1 MYSIATRTAGLLVPL
16 FALRS
21 ERDWGIGEIGDLAAY
36 CQWLGSA
43 GHRFLQLLPI
53 FEMPAGERSP
63 YGALSTFAVDPIY
76 LSLGEV
82 EDFLEAGGE
91 AMLPGPERAALDA
104 ARVETGIDYDRVRT
118 VKRRALEIAFA
129 RFDLR
134 EWSTGSS
141 RAARLRDFAAAEAD
155 WLADYALFR
164 ACQERQAGASW
175 TEWEPALR
183 SRAPEVLAHA
193 RQTFDRDLRFHTYVQ
208 WLASEQWTAAR
219 RAASAAGVAL
229 AGDLPFMV
237 GRESADV
244 WSRQEEFQLDTELG
258 APPDAFNA
266 EGQRWGLPV
275 PRWETM
281 ARGDFGW
288 LRARSR
294 RAAALFDAVRIDHV
308 VGFYRIY
315 RFPTTGAP
323 EFVPPDEGE
332 QLALGERLLTV
343 ALASAA
349 GTALMG
355 EDLGVVPDFVRA
367 SLVRLAIPGY
377 RVLRWEDDAGVFRDP
392 SAYPPLSVATSGTH
406 DTSSLATWWSEELDP
421 AARRALAAVPAF
433 GGLRD
438 ADAIFTPAV
447 HAALLDGL
455 YGAASSLVMVP
466 VQDAYGGRERINVPA
481 TVGRRNWDFRL
492 PWTARELAGPATAD
506 LRERLHALARRHGR
520 SPSALERA

>member
-1 MYSIATRTAGLLVPL
+1 M
-16 FALRS
+16 
-21 ERDWGIGEIGDLAAY
+21 
-36 CQWLGSA
+36 
-43 GHRFLQLLPI
+43 
-53 FEMPAGERSP
+53 
-63 YGALSTFAVDPIY
+63 
-76 LSLGEV
+76 
-82 EDFLEAGGE
+82 
-91 AMLPGPERAALDA
+91 
-104 ARVETGIDYDRVRT
+104 
-118 VKRRALEIAFA
+118 KRRALEIAFA

-141 RAARLRDFAAAEAD
+141 RAARLREFAAAEAD

-164 ACQERQAGASW
+164 ARQERQAGASW
-175 TEWEPALR
+175 TEWEPALCA
-183 SRAPEVLAHA
+183 RAPEALAHA

-281 ARGDFGW
+281 ARGDFRW

-466 VQDAYGGRERINVPA
+466 VQDVYGGRERINVPA

>member
-63 YGALSTFAVDPIY
+63 YGALSTFAVDPIH

-281 ARGDFGW
+281 ARGDFRW

-323 EFVPPDEGE
+323 EFVPPDEGD

-392 SAYPPLSVATSGTH
+392 SAALGRDEWHARHVLPGDLVERGARSGG
-406 DTSSLATWWSEELDP
+406 SAGAGGRAGIRGP
-421 AARRALAAVPAF
+421 ARR
-433 GGLRD
+433 GRD
-438 ADAIFTPAV
+438 
-447 HAALLDGL
+447 
-455 YGAASSLVMVP
+455 
-466 VQDAYGGRERINVPA
+466 
-481 TVGRRNWDFRL
+481 
-492 PWTARELAGPATAD
+492 
-506 LRERLHALARRHGR
+506 LHACGACGPPRWPVRSGIIPRHGPGAGCLRRARTDQRPRHGR
-520 SPSALERA
+520 ATQLGLPLALDGARARRSRDGRPP